1 MSCSPAVSFLGR
13 CRFPADSSEVPGL
26 ITQATGIRAV
36 QLEPS
41 VVGIV
46 ESGMPGDAAGRML
59 RQRVACST
67 TVPIFSKGD
76 PDQTTAKETAS
87 IRRMPI
93 EALLQL
99 SQCSVGVIAPMESAD
114 FDLID
119 NVLERLPSQTK
130 VVLQLSA
137 DQLRERR
144 SSQRL
149 MQHLEAV
156 VIESKDLHLFSHG
169 RTQHDSM
176 RHIYEQMHVNVLLSS
191 QTRSTAI
198 IEGMIL
204 ELSVSESVRVDRCS
218 SVDCL
223 AAGYAAGLAM
233 QQSRIGSYELGLG
246 WIHSKPALCSRGE
259 SSTTVLQDA
268 AV

>member
-99 SQCSVGVIAPMESAD
+99 SQCSVCVIAPMESAD

-176 RHIYEQMHVNVLLSS
+176 RHVNVLLSS

-233 QQSRIGSYELGLG
+233 QQSRIGSYELGHG